1 MADQKFLDYEGL
13 GYYDEKIKAHVAA
26 EIEAGIN
33 EIADDYDPV
42 GTAQTKIEEL
52 RKELV
57 EGEGETAGALEVEVE
72 KNGDNYVIKQGGVE
86 IQTINIPKDMV
97 VEGGSVVVDPA
108 GQPAGTYIELVLANS
123 EDKLYINVKDLID
136 DYTAAADAAQV
147 QVAINANNEVSAT
160 LVAGG
165 VGETE
170 LAKDAVTA
178 DKIKDGAVG
187 AAELAADAVTA
198 EKIAD
203 GAVGED
209 AIAADAIT
217 ADKIAAGAIT
227 AEAIQDGAIT
237 ADKLSVDAVQGN
249 INAIED
255 ADIDALFPTA

>member
-26 EIEAGIN
+26 EIEAGIA
-33 EIADDYDPV
+33 EAADDYDPA
-42 GTAQTKIEEL
+42 GTAQTKVEEL
-52 RKELV
+52 RNEIM
-57 EGEGETAGALEVEVE
+57 GEGETAGALEVEVT
-72 KNGDNYVIKQGGVE
+72 KNGDNYVIMQGGKE

-97 VEGGSVVVDPA
+97 VEGGSVVVDPE
-108 GQPAGTYIELVLANS
+108 GQAAGTYVELVLANS
-123 EDKLYINVKDLID
+123 EEKIYINVKDLVD
-136 DYTAAADAAQV
+136 VYTAQKDAAQV
-147 QVAINANNEVSAT
+147 QVAISATNEVSAEI
-160 LVAGG
+160 VAGAIT
-165 VGETE
+165 ETE
-170 LAKDAVTA
+170 LAADAVTA

-217 ADKIAAGAIT
+217 AEKIADGAVGAAAIADGAIT
-227 AEAIQDGAIT
+227 AE
-237 ADKLSVDAVQGN
+237 KLSVDAVQAN

-255 ADIDALFPTA
+255 AEIDALFA

>member
-13 GYYDEKIKAHVAA
+13 GYYDEKIKAHVAT
-26 EIEAGIN
+26 EIAAGIE

-42 GTAQTKIEEL
+42 GTAATKIEEL

-57 EGEGETAGALEVEVE
+57 EGEGETAGALEVEVV

-97 VEGGSVVVDPA
+97 VEGGSVVVNPE
-108 GQPAGTYIELVLANS
+108 GQAAGTYIELVLANS
-123 EDKLYINVKDLID
+123 EEKLYINVKDLVD
-136 DYTAAADAAQV
+136 DYTAVADATQV
-147 QVAINANNEVSAT
+147 QVAISADNKVSAT
-160 LVAGG
+160 LVPGG

-170 LAKDAVTA
+170 LATNAVTA

-227 AEAIQDGAIT
+227 AEAIQNGAIT